1 MCSHWLEWDAEKETY
16 RVKEVSGSN
25 NVEDNNQN
33 SAQEGIDNF
42 HCTLRELIENETFRE
57 NFEETLRTYRTAK
70 NDLAIVRDGIK
81 DKECDEGDDED
92 GDDDKG
98 DEDDEGEKSTNAKV
112 SRRQVEKILF
122 DTEAACSN
130 DDDSSGTS
138 KGDDDDEGDGQCD
151 DSMIDDNSQDNN
163 DHSHHRQVDNDYLR
177 DYTNTGAGRED
188 VAAGVDGDEF
198 ISDPEYTDLEI
209 AKLFS
214 NELST
219 ETIEDVTNEDEI
231 AELLRSEVRE
241 SSNDTIEDV
250 INEDTENMEVTTN
263 R

>member
-1 MCSHWLEWDAEKETY
+1 MLKTIFSSSFIAT
-16 RVKEVSGSN
+16 R
-25 NVEDNNQN
+25 Q
-33 SAQEGIDNF
+33 
-42 HCTLRELIENETFRE
+42 
-57 NFEETLRTYRTAK
+57 
-70 NDLAIVRDGIK
+70 
-81 DKECDEGDDED
+81 
-92 GDDDKG
+92 
-98 DEDDEGEKSTNAKV
+98 AKV
-112 SRRQVEKILF
+112 SRRLVETLF

-130 DDDSSGTS
+130 DDDSS

-188 VAAGVDGDEF
+188 VAAGVDGDDF
-198 ISDPEYTDLEI
+198 ISYPDATDLAF

-214 NELST
+214 NELPS

-231 AELLRSEVRE
+231 AELLLRSEVRE

>member
-1 MCSHWLEWDAEKETY
+1 MLKTIFSSSFIAT
-16 RVKEVSGSN
+16 R
-25 NVEDNNQN
+25 Q
-33 SAQEGIDNF
+33 
-42 HCTLRELIENETFRE
+42 
-57 NFEETLRTYRTAK
+57 
-70 NDLAIVRDGIK
+70 
-81 DKECDEGDDED
+81 
-92 GDDDKG
+92 
-98 DEDDEGEKSTNAKV
+98 AKV
-112 SRRQVEKILF
+112 SRRLVETLF
-122 DTEAACSN
+122 DTEAACN
-130 DDDSSGTS
+130 DDDSSE
-138 KGDDDDEGDGQCD
+138 GDDDDEGDGQCD

-214 NELST
+214 NELSY

-231 AELLRSEVRE
+231 TELLRSDIRE
-241 SSNDTIEDV
+241 FSNDTTEDG
-250 INEDTENMEVTTN
+250 INEDTENMEVTN

>member
-1 MCSHWLEWDAEKETY
+1 M
-16 RVKEVSGSN
+16 
-25 NVEDNNQN
+25 
-33 SAQEGIDNF
+33 
-42 HCTLRELIENETFRE
+42 
-57 NFEETLRTYRTAK
+57 LRTIFSSSFIATRQ
-70 NDLAIVRDGIK
+70 
-81 DKECDEGDDED
+81 
-92 GDDDKG
+92 
-98 DEDDEGEKSTNAKV
+98 AKV

-188 VAAGVDGDEF
+188 VAAGVDGDDF
-198 ISDPEYTDLEI
+198 ISDPDDTDLAF

-214 NELST
+214 NELSK
-219 ETIEDVTNEDEI
+219 ETIEDVTNDDEI